1 MRRGV
6 NYHKKVVP
14 NRKGY
19 KTLENKLKRLEGKFV
34 DAVADSITNP
44 SPLNE
49 LTYTFRSYQISAQR
63 AALENKKLLDANQY
77 KYKLAGNWYNI
88 KPYEEEVKKLEKAI
102 KDLKKLDLSNIT
114 NKDLSILNDI
124 YSIKFQESLIN
135 YKPLTVKDVNDTL
148 STNVLKGLEKRGVNI
163 YDPNEVLKILH
174 GRSINELYDDYVQ
187 AYGGGDDFY
196 KDIVAGGEKT
206 VLKILDDKVEV
217 QEEAVRNQENLSD
230 EMVRL
235 WFPDRDA
242 YSGNPWD

>member
-6 NYHKKVVP
+6 NYHKKVIP

-19 KTLENKLKRLEGKFV
+19 KTLENKLKKLESKYV
-34 DAVADSITNP
+34 DAVADTIINP

-49 LTYTFRSYQISAQR
+49 LTYTFRNYQIAAQR

-77 KYKLAGNWYNI
+77 KYPLAGNWYNI

-102 KDLKKLDLSNIT
+102 KGLKKLDLSEIT
-114 NKDLSILNDI
+114 NKDLSILNDV
-124 YSIKFQESLIN
+124 YSIKFQTSTIN
-135 YKPLTVKDVNDTL
+135 NKPLTVKDVNDTL

-163 YDPNEVLKILH
+163 YDPIEVLKILH
-174 GRSINELYDDYVQ
+174 SRSINDLYDDYVE

-206 VLKILDDKVEV
+206 VLDILNDKVEV
-217 QEEAVRNQENLSD
+217 QEQAVIRQESLSD
-230 EMVRL
+230 ELTRL
-235 WFPDRDA
+235 WFPDRD
-242 YSGNPWD
+242 PWDM